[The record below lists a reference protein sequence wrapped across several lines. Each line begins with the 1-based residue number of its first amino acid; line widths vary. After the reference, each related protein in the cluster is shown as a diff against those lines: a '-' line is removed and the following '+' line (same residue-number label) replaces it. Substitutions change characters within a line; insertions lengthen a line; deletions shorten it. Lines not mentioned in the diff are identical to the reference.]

1 MSLRVIR
8 MHAGRPAGAAA
19 VVVPTHMLI
28 IQGGGGGG
36 IFLDT
41 FESISSFREIWDL
54 GPLDWSPESRHSRPA
69 GRNRNSL
76 RTYIPFSF
84 LSLFPSTPLFQL
96 SRNS

>member
-54 GPLDWSPESRHSRPA
+54 DPLDWSPDTPESRPGGIGIPCERTFRFLSYP
-69 GRNRNSL
+69 SFL
-76 RTYIPFSF
+76 RLPFS
-84 LSLFPSTPLFQL
+84 
-96 SRNS
+96 N